1 MGICVYRAG
10 EIMKRMNRLRWRKH
24 CLRRNILLLC
34 GAGILVILC
43 VFIGFRPGVIPSVRV
58 EAGEKLE
65 ESQFLRNGNRK
76 CRFLTDIQ
84 ALDTS
89 APGNYSIRIQIG
101 EKIHTSQLKVMDTVA
116 PKVTVRD
123 QWALLGETLDP
134 KSFIEKIHDATATS
148 VQFKGTPDTSRPGE
162 QDVTL
167 VVEDR
172 GKNRAERRATLTV
185 LDVQGKVTREAGTSL
200 DVTID
205 NFLPGDTDYEAFLV
219 SDLSAVN
226 TGKPG
231 LYSVQLNIDGKVLT
245 GNIEI
250 VDTTPP
256 TADAAAGT
264 VWLGDQPEAK
274 TFVKNI
280 RDVTGVT
287 ARFKEDYDFTEEG
300 KKKAVVVLT
309 DTSGNES
316 EVPVSIRVR
325 KDTEPPVISGA
336 YDRQVAMGETIS
348 YKKNIEVTD
357 NRDTDLTFEVDNSK
371 VNLKQEGTWPVIY
384 SAQDAAGNRAS
395 RKITVTVK
403 QAAVSQE
410 QVNELCD
417 SILAKITKETM
428 PKKEKA
434 HAIYEWS
441 RGNISYTGDSDKSDW
456 LAEACRGMTR
466 KQGDCFTYFSVS
478 KAMLTRVGI
487 ENMDITRVGG
497 KTRHYWSLISCGDGW
512 YHFDSCPNKDH
523 KETFMMTDQEVE
535 KFTRLRGNHYYT
547 YDKTRYPR
555 TPAK

>member
-1 MGICVYRAG
+1 MGICGYRAVK
-10 EIMKRMNRLRWRKH
+10 IMKRTKRLRWRKH
-24 CLRRNILLLC
+24 CLRRNIMLLC

-43 VFIGFRPGVIPSVRV
+43 VLIGFRPKVVSSVRV

-65 ESQFLRNGNRK
+65 ESQFLQNGNRK
-76 CRFLTDIQ
+76 CRFLTDIR

-89 APGNYSIRIQIG
+89 VPGKYSIRIQIG
-101 EKIHTSQLKVMDTVA
+101 EKTHTSQLKVMDTVV
-116 PKVTVRD
+116 PKVTVND

-134 KSFIEKIHDATATS
+134 ESFIEKIQDATETS
-148 VQFKGTPDTSRPGE
+148 VQFKGTPDTFSPGE

-172 GKNRAERRATLTV
+172 GKNRVERRAKLTV
-185 LDVQGKVTREAGTSL
+185 LDVQGKVTREAGTPL
-200 DVTID
+200 DVSID
-205 NFLPGDTDYEAFLV
+205 DFLESADYEASLV
-219 SDLSAVN
+219 SDFSDVD

-231 LYSVQLNIDGKVLT
+231 LYPVQLDIDGRALT

-256 TADAAAGT
+256 SADAAAGT

-274 TFVKNI
+274 AFVKNI
-280 RDVTGVT
+280 RDVTEVT
-287 ARFKEDYDFTEEG
+287 ARFKEDYDFTKVG
-300 KKKAVVVLT
+300 KQKAVVVLT

-316 EVPVSIRVR
+316 EVPVSIRVK
-325 KDTEPPVISGA
+325 KDTEAPVISGA
-336 YDRQVAMGETIS
+336 YDRQVAIGETIS

-357 NRDTDLTFEVDNSK
+357 NRDTNLTFEVDNSK

-384 SAQDAAGNRAS
+384 SAQDAAGNRAT
-395 RKITVTVK
+395 REITVTVK
-403 QAAVSQE
+403 QAAVSQK

-417 SILAKITKETM
+417 SLLAGIIKEDM

-434 HAIYEWS
+434 RAIYQWS

-456 LAEACRGMTR
+456 LAEAYRGMTR

-487 ENMDITRVGG
+487 DNMDITRVGG
-497 KTRHYWSLISCGDGW
+497 KTRHYWSLINCGDGW

-523 KETFMMTDQEVE
+523 KETFMMTDREVE
-535 KFTRLRGNHYYT
+535 QHTRVRGNNYYT
-547 YDKTRYPR
+547 YDKTSYPR

>member
-1 MGICVYRAG
+1 MER
-10 EIMKRMNRLRWRKH
+10 MKRLRWRKR
-24 CLRRNILLLC
+24 CLRRNILLLF

-43 VFIGFRPGVIPSVRV
+43 VFFGFWPGVISSVRV

-101 EKIHTSQLKVMDTVA
+101 EKIHTSQLKVMDTVV
-116 PKVTVRD
+116 PKVTVND

-134 KSFIEKIHDATATS
+134 ESFIEKIQDATETS
-148 VQFKGTPDTSRPGE
+148 VQFKGTPDTFSPGE

-172 GKNRAERRATLTV
+172 GKNRVERRAKLTV
-185 LDVQGKVTREAGTSL
+185 LDVQGKVTWEAGTPLKVTMDDFLGNTDHEASL
-200 DVTID
+200 
-205 NFLPGDTDYEAFLV
+205 A
-219 SDLSAVN
+219 SDLSAVD

-231 LYSVQLNIDGKVLT
+231 LYPVQLNIDGRVLT

-256 TADAAAGT
+256 VADAAAGT

-274 TFVKNI
+274 AFVKNI

-287 ARFKEDYDFTEEG
+287 ARFKEDYDFTKEG
-300 KKKAVVVLT
+300 KQRAVVVLA

-316 EVPVSIRVR
+316 EVPVWIRVR

-371 VNLKQEGTWPVIY
+371 VNLKQEGTYPVIY
-384 SAQDAAGNRAS
+384 SAQDAAGNRAT
-395 RKITVTVK
+395 RKINLTVK

-410 QVNELCD
+410 QVNGLCD
-417 SILAKITKETM
+417 SILAKITNETM
-428 PKKEKA
+428 SKKEKA
-434 HAIYEWS
+434 RAIYQWS

-456 LAEACRGMTR
+456 LAEAYRGITR

-487 ENMDITRVGG
+487 DNMDITRVGG
-497 KTRHYWSLISCGDGW
+497 RTRHYWSLINCGDGW

-523 KETFMMTDQEVE
+523 RETFMMTDSEVE
-535 KFTRLRGNHYYT
+535 RLTGIRGNNYYT
-547 YDKTRYPR
+547 FDKARYPR

>member
-1 MGICVYRAG
+1 MER
-10 EIMKRMNRLRWRKH
+10 MKRLRWRKR
-24 CLRRNILLLC
+24 CLRRNILLLF

-43 VFIGFRPGVIPSVRV
+43 VFFGFWPGVISSVRV

-76 CRFLTDIQ
+76 CRFLTDIR
-84 ALDTS
+84 AVDTS
-89 APGNYSIRIQIG
+89 VPGNYSIQIQIG
-101 EKIHTSQLKVMDTVA
+101 EKIHTSRLKVTDTVA

-123 QWALLGETLDP
+123 QWALLGQTLDP
-134 KSFIEKIHDATATS
+134 KAFIEEIRDATAAT
-148 VQFKGTPDTSRPGE
+148 VQFKGTPDTSSPGE

-172 GKNRAERRATLTV
+172 GKNRVERRAKLTV
-185 LDVQGKVTREAGTSL
+185 LDVQGKVTWEAGTPLKVTMDDFLGNTDHEASL
-200 DVTID
+200 
-205 NFLPGDTDYEAFLV
+205 A
-219 SDLSAVN
+219 SDLSAVD

-231 LYSVQLNIDGKVLT
+231 LYPVQLNIDGRVLT

-256 TADAAAGT
+256 VADAAAGT

-274 TFVKNI
+274 AFVKNI

-287 ARFKEDYDFTEEG
+287 ARFKEDYDFTKEG
-300 KKKAVVVLT
+300 KQRAVVVLA

-316 EVPVSIRVR
+316 EVPVWIRVR

-371 VNLKQEGTWPVIY
+371 VNLKQEGTYPVIY
-384 SAQDAAGNRAS
+384 SAQDAAGNRAT
-395 RKITVTVK
+395 RKINLTVK

-410 QVNELCD
+410 QVNGLCD
-417 SILAKITKETM
+417 SILAKITNETM
-428 PKKEKA
+428 SKKEKA
-434 HAIYEWS
+434 RAIYQWS

-456 LAEACRGMTR
+456 LAEAYRGITR

-487 ENMDITRVGG
+487 DNMDITRVGG
-497 KTRHYWSLISCGDGW
+497 RTRHYWSLINCGDGW

-523 KETFMMTDQEVE
+523 RETFMMTDSEVE
-535 KFTRLRGNHYYT
+535 RLTGIRGNNYYT
-547 YDKTRYPR
+547 FDKARYPR